1 MNSVVLFRYEG
12 SWEKGLKEGTGKF
25 TYASGDVFTGPYVGG
40 NRHGMGELVKEDG
53 EIRSENYKEGK
64 LVNFTITK
72 EKNA

>member
-1 MNSVVLFRYEG
+1 MELSAVFLFM
-12 SWEKGLKEGTGKF
+12 LF
-25 TYASGDVFTGPYVGG
+25 LQGPYVGG

-53 EIRSENYKEGK
+53 EVRSENYKEGK